1 MPPYFN
7 GRRAVLYTVLA
18 GRHWHSVG
26 SSPTGGTN
34 LGAFWFRLNGRCKIA
49 RRGRL
54 AGLLKSKSKNINAED
69 TDVDAL
75 LAQAEYIFNNADE
88 FVTADVEEALFA

>member
-1 MPPYFN
+1 M
-7 GRRAVLYTVLA
+7 
-18 GRHWHSVG
+18 
-26 SSPTGGTN
+26 
-34 LGAFWFRLNGRCKIA
+34 GAYWFRLNGRYKFA

-54 AGLLKSKSKNINAED
+54 AGLFKSKSKNINAED
-69 TDVDAL
+69 TEVDAL

>member
-1 MPPYFN
+1 M
-7 GRRAVLYTVLA
+7 
-18 GRHWHSVG
+18 
-26 SSPTGGTN
+26 
-34 LGAFWFRLNGRCKIA
+34 GAFWFRLISRFKFA

>member
-1 MPPYFN
+1 MHQISA
-7 GRRAVLYTVLA
+7 RLSVRARPGV
-18 GRHWHSVG
+18 
-26 SSPTGGTN
+26 PI
-34 LGAFWFRLNGRCKIA
+34 LGAFWFRLISRFKFAC
-49 RRGRL
+49 RGRL
-54 AGLLKSKSKNINAED
+54 AGLFKSKSKNINAED